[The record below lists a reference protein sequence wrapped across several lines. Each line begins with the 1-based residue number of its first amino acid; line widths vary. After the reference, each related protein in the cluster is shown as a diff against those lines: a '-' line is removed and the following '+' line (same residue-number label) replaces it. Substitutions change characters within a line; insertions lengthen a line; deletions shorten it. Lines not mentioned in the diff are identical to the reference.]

1 MSDKYPY
8 PDDVVL
14 PSASEFNQRVSGK
27 WSDYDD
33 VERALRAKFLETWR
47 GEEPSHTAPLPLAL
61 ENQGLERDLAAA
73 KLMLDLA
80 KRELEVVK
88 MYLADA
94 RAIQAGHL
102 KAAEAL
108 AAKLLTA
115 EELAAKGLE
124 FAKANDLLVDENEDL
139 KATVAYLKDNKI
151 RRCLSSKCPN
161 SALSDSNYCH
171 VHREV
176 VRKKATKVRR
186 MTS

>member
-1 MSDKYPY
+1 MGDKYPY
-8 PDDVVL
+8 PYDVVL

-27 WSDYDD
+27 WSDMATKLAGR
-33 VERALRAKFLETWR
+33 ER
-47 GEEPSHTAPLPLAL
+47 GEEPSRTAPLPLAL
-61 ENQGLERDLAAA
+61 ENQRLERDLAAA
-73 KLMLDLA
+73 KLMLDSA

-88 MYLADA
+88 KYLADA

-139 KATVAYLKDNKI
+139 KATVAYLKGQK
-151 RRCLSSKCPN
+151 
-161 SALSDSNYCH
+161 
-171 VHREV
+171 
-176 VRKKATKVRR
+176 
-186 MTS
+186 